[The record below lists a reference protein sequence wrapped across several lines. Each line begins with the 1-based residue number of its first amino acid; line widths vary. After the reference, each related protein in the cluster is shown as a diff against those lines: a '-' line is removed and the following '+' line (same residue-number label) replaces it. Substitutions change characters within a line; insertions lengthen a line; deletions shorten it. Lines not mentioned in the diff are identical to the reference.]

1 MADIKDRIFLLLSE
15 SEFDQKYF
23 AEQIGVKPQT
33 ISDWKAGRNKSYT
46 KLIDKIAE
54 FFGVTVDYIL
64 GKSPVRHGGM
74 EIFSNDERLVKL
86 PIIGEVAAGY
96 NALAEE
102 NHIGVEKISADAIS
116 DGYEYAWLKV
126 KGDSMSPLILNGD
139 LVLIRLQEE
148 VDSGDIAVVIVDEE
162 NGVIK
167 RVKYG
172 TNKVTLISENADE
185 YPPRVFQGKDV
196 NRVRIWGKAVDLRRK
211 LS

>member
-1 MADIKDRIFLLLSE
+1 MTDIKDRIFLLLNE

-46 KLIDKIAE
+46 KLIEPIAD
-54 FFGVTVDYIL
+54 FFGVTVDYLL

-74 EIFSNDERLVKL
+74 EIISNDEKLIKL
-86 PIIGEVAAGY
+86 PIIGKVAAGY
-96 NALAEE
+96 DALAEE
-102 NHIGVEKISADAIS
+102 NHIGVELVSADLIS

-126 KGDSMSPLILNGD
+126 KGDSMSPLILDGD

-172 TNKVTLISENADE
+172 TNKVSLISENSEE
-185 YPPRVFQGKDV
+185 YPPRVFVGKES
-196 NRVRIWGKAVDLRRK
+196 NRLRIWGKAIDLRRK
-211 LS
+211 L